1 MFSTDSLSETLTS
14 FSYLRKISSCLF
26 ICATFFPGTF
36 GSKPGIQ
43 ILIAGSTHIRQIFS
57 ITTAFTFLF
66 LLGHHSLG
74 QIVAVL
80 LTQNAANLS
89 VLPEEAHAAGLWLFS
104 IVSDSVDQN
113 GLVSRFFLITISSKD
128 FDTLPGKSGND
139 KSPVMRIS
147 HRRAY
152 VRYLYSVFFGSDF
165 VLKCCL
171 KARILHASCI
181 NTSEI
186 LTQGCAFRYQKYL
199 SLNF

>member
-1 MFSTDSLSETLTS
+1 MPPS
-14 FSYLRKISSCLF
+14 FSD
-26 ICATFFPGTF
+26 TF
-36 GSKPGIQ
+36 GSKPCIQ

-66 LLGHHSLG
+66 LLGHHSPG

-89 VLPEEAHAAGLWLFS
+89 VLPEEAHAAGLWPFS

-113 GLVSRFFLITISSKD
+113 GVVSRFFLITISSKD

-139 KSPVMRIS
+139 KSPVMRIN

-152 VRYLYSVFFGSDF
+152 VRYLYFVFFGSDF

-186 LTQGCAFRYQKYL
+186 LTQGCAYRYQKYL

>member
-1 MFSTDSLSETLTS
+1 MIRDSILSFPVLYSAYCTCNQRRTESLFSTDSLSETLTS

-26 ICATFFPGTF
+26 ICATFFPGTL

-43 ILIAGSTHIRQIFS
+43 ILIAGNTHTRTTVG

-80 LTQNAANLS
+80 HTQNAANLS

-113 GLVSRFFLITISSKD
+113 GVASRFF
-128 FDTLPGKSGND
+128 
-139 KSPVMRIS
+139 S
-147 HRRAY
+147 HHN
-152 VRYLYSVFFGSDF
+152 
-165 VLKCCL
+165 
-171 KARILHASCI
+171 IL
-181 NTSEI
+181 
-186 LTQGCAFRYQKYL
+186 QGF
-199 SLNF
+199 